1 MQTDVQAVY
10 LNSRRNEMTKMIAA
24 LALGLFS
31 ITALAEPCMDANVS
45 PLGHSLD
52 KSADQIHLEDQG
64 C

>member
-1 MQTDVQAVY
+1 
-10 LNSRRNEMTKMIAA
+10 MTKTIAA

-31 ITALAEPCMDANVS
+31 ITAFADPCMDANVS